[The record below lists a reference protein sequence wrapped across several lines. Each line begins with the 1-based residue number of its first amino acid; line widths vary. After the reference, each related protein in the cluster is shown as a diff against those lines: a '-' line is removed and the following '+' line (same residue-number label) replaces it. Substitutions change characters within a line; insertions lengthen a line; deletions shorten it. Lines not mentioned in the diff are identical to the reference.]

1 MRIIVRLENDKMPKT
16 DNGLII
22 SLLNASRQKTEKHR
36 ILSDLNMIVIAG
48 LYISHR
54 LVHPLGEEQL
64 DLVTQHIRHRNFRI
78 LSNRNL
84 EEVIVDRGIVTAPEA

>member
-48 LYISHR
+48 LYIS

>member
-1 MRIIVRLENDKMPKT
+1 MRIIVRLENGKMPKT

-48 LYISHR
+48 LYIS
-54 LVHPLGEEQL
+54 Q
-64 DLVTQHIRHRNFRI
+64 DSSI
-78 LSNRNL
+78 LSVRSSL
-84 EEVIVDRGIVTAPEA
+84 TSSPSTFVTEISGF